1 MSSKRKN
8 IILINYTGRHGG
20 GPLHAYEL
28 TKALLE
34 QGIPVAAVLS
44 KDIENVKAWKRLP
57 LEKLILIP
65 TYTSA
70 ASFLKNHLQFIL
82 YKKYRI
88 RKALQS
94 YAVTAV
100 CCPMCTF
107 WTDPV
112 NRLFPHAK
120 KIVFCHDPQLHSGES
135 YAIAVKLLGVNKAY
149 RHADEILVH
158 TKKFVNEVE
167 TRYHKTGHVHYLP
180 LGRHSYYRRVSG
192 KRIAVTYDPEKTN
205 YVFFGRIS
213 PYKGLDLLADAYQKV
228 CRRCGDVTLTIAGA
242 GDFSP
247 YRAKY
252 KQLERVT
259 VINRWLA
266 DEEVESIFQG
276 EHLIAVLPY
285 ADATQSG
292 VLMVAMD
299 YGVPVIATDTGG
311 LGEQL
316 EDGVTGLLTDAS
328 DSSQLARQ
336 MLRLKNDRELYQT
349 ICRNIEKKLP
359 DMEWGGAAELV
370 AKLAGVPAY
379 LRNR

>member
-1 MSSKRKN
+1 M
-8 IILINYTGRHGG
+8 
-20 GPLHAYEL
+20 
-28 TKALLE
+28 
-34 QGIPVAAVLS
+34 
-44 KDIENVKAWKRLP
+44 
-57 LEKLILIP
+57 
-65 TYTSA
+65 
-70 ASFLKNHLQFIL
+70 
-82 YKKYRI
+82 
-88 RKALQS
+88 
-94 YAVTAV
+94 
-100 CCPMCTF
+100 
-107 WTDPV
+107 
-112 NRLFPHAK
+112 LFR
-120 KIVFCHDPQLHSGES
+120 S
-135 YAIAVKLLGVNKAY
+135 
-149 RHADEILVH
+149 
-158 TKKFVNEVE
+158 
-167 TRYHKTGHVHYLP
+167 
-180 LGRHSYYRRVSG
+180 
-192 KRIAVTYDPEKTN
+192 
-205 YVFFGRIS
+205 
-213 PYKGLDLLADAYQKV
+213 
-228 CRRCGDVTLTIAGA
+228 LTIAGA